1 MDELLKKLGDI
12 LRSLEAILKE
22 VFEGEQQTPLTPG
35 EKVLLTVRAHLGT
48 DASPMNLAP
57 KELSCAEGV
66 ANILNKVYPSVPRNI
81 ISTNILDKHLSD
93 STHFKSTKIP
103 KPGSVIM
110 SPRQGTTPGHCG
122 FFLTSNRIA
131 SNSSKT
137 GLFEDNYS
145 LDSWVREM
153 RDKRKLKIYIYEPL

>member
-1 MDELLKKLGDI
+1 MDKVLKKISEMLTI
-12 LRSLEAILKE
+12 LEATLRE
-22 VFEGEQQTPLTPG
+22 LFEGEQRTSLTPG

-81 ISTNILDKHLSD
+81 ISTNVLDKHLSD
-93 STHFKSTKIP
+93 STQFKKTKIP

-110 SPRQGTTPGHCG
+110 SPR
-122 FFLTSNRIA
+122 
-131 SNSSKT
+131 
-137 GLFEDNYS
+137 
-145 LDSWVREM
+145 
-153 RDKRKLKIYIYEPL
+153 